1 MFGLSLSKIVFTV
14 VVMIVVWGAFKYYG
28 RLFSGRGDGK
38 SGARGDRPS
47 LRDKVERAAQ
57 EAVRKRMGETGA
69 APESRPGASDRTEDL
84 VRCPRCGA
92 WHAPGAGCDCGEGS
106 GR

>member
-28 RLFSGRGDGK
+28 RLFSGRGDGR
-38 SGARGDRPS
+38 SGVRGDRPS

-69 APESRPGASDRTEDL
+69 GRDSSAGAAGPTEDL
-84 VRCPRCGA
+84 IRCPRCGA
-92 WHAPGAGCDCGEGS
+92 WHAPGAGCDCGQGS
-106 GR
+106 GP